1 MALLQTPTKDCSIFT
16 ASLSITRAHE
26 PCFETYSLFLFCI
39 HGRNT
44 TSMYI
49 QFLIYSITYTSTFMN
64 PAHSY
69 LSPTYILGF
78 INILLHATWLGYFL
92 ESLGRG
98 S

>member
-1 MALLQTPTKDCSIFT
+1 
-16 ASLSITRAHE
+16 
-26 PCFETYSLFLFCI
+26 
-39 HGRNT
+39 
-44 TSMYI
+44 MYI